1 MVGLKYFNVFG
12 PNEYHKEDMQ
22 SMVRKGFMQ
31 AQDTGKIQLF
41 KSYQTEYADGGQERD
56 FLYVK
61 DAVEMTL
68 FFLDHPDLNGIFNVG
83 AGVARNWIDLATAVF
98 KAMGKEPQIEFI
110 DMPDSIRAQY
120 QYHTCAG
127 IEKIRSAGYTR
138 SITSLED
145 AITDYIQNYLLPNK
159 RLGE

>member
-1 MVGLKYFNVFG
+1 
-12 PNEYHKEDMQ
+12 MQ

-31 AQDTGKIQLF
+31 VRDTGKIQLF
-41 KSYQTEYADGGQERD
+41 KSYQAEYTDGGQERD

-68 FFLDHPDLNGIFNVG
+68 FFLDHPDLNGIFNIG

-110 DMPDSIRAQY
+110 DMPGSIRAQY
-120 QYHTCAG
+120 QYHTCAE
-127 IEKIRSAGYTR
+127 IEKIRNTGYTYP
-138 SITSLED
+138 ITSLED
-145 AITDYIQNYLLPNK
+145 AITNYIQNYLLPNK